1 MITPERKRQI
11 IAEYHVNEHD
21 TGSIQLQVA
30 MITERINQLNRHF
43 DKNKQ
48 DYASR
53 RGLMQLVG
61 QRRRFL
67 RYLERTDR
75 KAYQALIERLGLRA

>member
-1 MITPERKRQI
+1 MITPERKRQL
-11 IAEYHVNEHD
+11 IAEYHMSEAD

-30 MITERINQLNRHF
+30 LITERINQLNRHF
-43 DKNKQ
+43 EHNKQ
-48 DYASR
+48 DFASR

-67 RYLERTDR
+67 RYLERTD
-75 KAYQALIERLGLRA
+75 KKTYQDIVGRLGLRA